1 MSQETDQHLAP
12 NNEKTIHIAPT
23 TLGIVPQYPLNSE
36 NKHET
41 GASNASS
48 DAYLP
53 TNMSFVDAPEEG
65 RLVRV
70 GNMLQI
76 VPER

>member
-12 NNEKTIHIAPT
+12 NNEKTIPIAPT
-23 TLGIVPQYPLNSE
+23 TLGIVPQYPSNSE

-41 GASNASS
+41 SASNASS

-53 TNMSFVDAPEEG
+53 TNMSFVDTPEEG

>member
-1 MSQETDQHLAP
+1 MSQETDQHLVP
-12 NNEKTIHIAPT
+12 NNEKSITIAPT
-23 TLGIVPQYPLNSE
+23 KLGIVPQYPLNSE
-36 NKHET
+36 SKHET
-41 GASNASS
+41 DARNASS
-48 DAYLP
+48 DTYLP
-53 TNMSFVDAPEEG
+53 TNMSLVDAPEEG